1 MEKKLWTPGGEVPVG
16 SAQEHAHEP
25 SGPAPS
31 PGSRPPAAGGPGPA
45 GAGEPGMPT
54 EEALKAELE
63 MLAQVP
69 VGSIV
74 LQYASTLL
82 TVAQLHLAPGEL
94 EESQLALDVLTAVVD
109 AAGDRVGAAAPQLR
123 EVLSQVQMMFVEAT
137 RLEAE
142 AAGRRAGDAGGTGG
156 GDDGG
161 SDAVGAA
168 ET

>member
-16 SAQEHAHEP
+16 TDQGASAPPPRQ
-25 SGPAPS
+25 PAPGAAMP
-31 PGSRPPAAGGPGPA
+31 PGAPGA
-45 GAGEPGMPT
+45 PT
-54 EEALKAELE
+54 EEELRAELE

-94 EESQLALDVLTAVVD
+94 AEARMALDVLTAVVE
-109 AAGDRVGAAAPQLR
+109 AAGERLGAAAPQLR
-123 EVLSQVQMMFVEAT
+123 EVLAQVQLMFVEAS

-142 AAGRRAGDAGGTGG
+142 AEAADAAPAPADPTEGEPAPDAG
-156 GDDGG
+156 
-161 SDAVGAA
+161 
-168 ET
+168 

>member
-16 SAQEHAHEP
+16 SGQDSVPPRREP
-25 SGPAPS
+25 PPTAPPGAAAGAPS
-31 PGSRPPAAGGPGPA
+31 
-45 GAGEPGMPT
+45 
-54 EEALKAELE
+54 EEELRAELE

-82 TVAQLHLAPGEL
+82 TVAQLHMAPGEL
-94 EESQLALDVLTAVVD
+94 GESQLALDVLTAVVE

-123 EVLSQVQMMFVEAT
+123 EVLTQVQLMFLEAT

-142 AAGRRAGDAGGTGG
+142 
-156 GDDGG
+156 
-161 SDAVGAA
+161 GAA
-168 ET
+168 SVTTPEPTEGEPGPDAP

>member
-16 SAQEHAHEP
+16 SPKEP
-25 SGPAPS
+25 
-31 PGSRPPAAGGPGPA
+31 GPGPERGPGQGPGRGTA
-45 GAGEPGMPT
+45 GPPPAPGGGEPAMPT

-94 EESQLALDVLTAVVD
+94 GEAQLALDVLAAVVE
-109 AAGDRVGAAAPQLR
+109 AAGERVGAAAPQLR
-123 EVLSQVQMMFVEAT
+123 DVLSQVQMMFVEAS
-137 RLEAE
+137 RLEAADAE
-142 AAGRRAGDAGGTGG
+142 AA
-156 GDDGG
+156 DG
-161 SDAVGAA
+161 
-168 ET
+168 EK